1 MTLSAKSCDT
11 ETPAPLPI
19 PMPGADLLVGAVDN
33 HVHTCPHINGRS
45 IDVFQAVQQAADAEM
60 RGIGLMDNFAN
71 SSGIAALANRH
82 LGHLGVEVFG
92 GLIME
97 PAAGGI
103 SADAVRIALKLG
115 YGAPGDGAR
124 FISLPTHH
132 TRHIAQM
139 ENRPDDYAAA
149 CLAIP
154 DSGALPAPLSEIFDL
169 VAEADVVLNT
179 GHLSGPEALRAVES
193 ARQQGVTRIL
203 VPASHY
209 DAATVTELAA
219 MGAHVEF
226 SFFFVSHATQ
236 TGLTHVDSARNT
248 VPPVLAPQMAALIAA
263 APVDKVVISGD
274 CGVFL
279 LPPPVEGLRELLLL
293 LESCG
298 VPREDLRRMV
308 GQNTSKLFRVG
319 G

>member
-1 MTLSAKSCDT
+1 VTSLEKSFGTDIV
-11 ETPAPLPI
+11 PPI
-19 PMPGADLLVGAVDN
+19 AMPGADLLMGAVDN

-45 IDVFQAVQQAADAEM
+45 LDVFQSVQQAAAAGM
-60 RGIGLMDNFAN
+60 RGLGLMDNFAN

-103 SADAVRIALKLG
+103 SADNVRIALKLG
-115 YGAPGDGAR
+115 YGAPKDGAR

-132 TRHIAQM
+132 TQHIARM
-139 ENRPDDYAAA
+139 ENRPDAYVAH

-154 DSGALPAPLSEIFDL
+154 DTGPLPDPLPEIFDL

-179 GHLSGPEALRAVES
+179 GHISAPEALRVVEA
-193 ARQQGVTRIL
+193 ARARGVTRIL

-209 DAATVTELAA
+209 DAKTVTELAA
-219 MGAHVEF
+219 LGAHVEF

-236 TGLTHVDSARNT
+236 TGLTHVDAARNT
-248 VPPVLAPQMAALIAA
+248 VPPVSAPEMTALIAA
-263 APVDKVVISGD
+263 APVDKVIVSGD

-279 LPPPVEGLRELLLL
+279 LPPPAEGLRELLLL

-298 VPREDLRRMV
+298 VAREDLRRMV
-308 GQNTSKLFRVG
+308 TQNTPRLFRVG
-319 G
+319 N

>member
-11 ETPAPLPI
+11 EPPAPLPI
-19 PMPGADLLVGAVDN
+19 PKPGADLLVGAVDN

-45 IDVFQAVQQAADAEM
+45 IDVFQAVQQAADAGM
-60 RGIGLMDNFAN
+60 CGIGLMDNFAN

-103 SADAVRIALKLG
+103 SAEAVRIALKLG

-124 FISLPTHH
+124 FVSLPTHH

-139 ENRPDDYAAA
+139 ENRPDDYVAA
-149 CLAIP
+149 CLVIP
-154 DSGALPAPLSEIFDL
+154 DSGALPDPLPEIFDM

-179 GHLSGPEALRAVES
+179 GHLSGLETLRVVEA
-193 ARQQGVTRIL
+193 ARQHGVTRIL

-209 DAATVTELAA
+209 DEATVAELAA

-236 TGLTHVDSARNT
+236 TGLTHVDEARNT

-263 APVDKVVISGD
+263 TPVDKVVISSD

-298 VPREDLRRMV
+298 VPREDLRRIV
-308 GQNTSKLFRVG
+308 GKNNSKLFRVG

>member
-1 MTLSAKSCDT
+1 
-11 ETPAPLPI
+11 
-19 PMPGADLLVGAVDN
+19 
-33 HVHTCPHINGRS
+33 
-45 IDVFQAVQQAADAEM
+45 
-60 RGIGLMDNFAN
+60 
-71 SSGIAALANRH
+71 
-82 LGHLGVEVFG
+82 
-92 GLIME
+92 ME
-97 PAAGGI
+97 PTAGGV

-115 YGAPGDGAR
+115 YEASGDGAR

-132 TRHIAQM
+132 TQHIARM
-139 ENRPDDYAAA
+139 ENRPDDYVAR

-154 DSGALPAPLSEIFDL
+154 EEGPMPDPLPEIFDL

-179 GHLSGPEALRAVES
+179 GHVSGPEALRVVEA
-193 ARQQGVTRIL
+193 ARAHGVSRIL

-209 DAATVTELAA
+209 DSATVTQLAS

-226 SFFFVSHATQ
+226 SFFFASHATQ

-248 VPPVLAPQMAALIAA
+248 VAPVLAPEIVALIAA
-263 APVDKVVISGD
+263 APVEQVVVSSD

-279 LPPPVEGLRELLLL
+279 LPTPAEGLREFLLL

-308 GQNTSKLFRVG
+308 TQNTGQLFRVG

>member
-1 MTLSAKSCDT
+1 MTLLEKSFGT
-11 ETPAPLPI
+11 EETHSLPVA
-19 PMPGADLLVGAVDN
+19 GADLLVGAIDN

-45 IDVFQAVQQAADAEM
+45 IDVFQAVRQAAEAGM

-71 SSGIAALANRH
+71 SSGIAALANRQ

-97 PAAGGI
+97 PTAGGI

-115 YGAPGDGAR
+115 YDAPGDGAR

-132 TRHIAQM
+132 TRNIARM
-139 ENRPDDYAAA
+139 EGRTDAYVEG

-154 DSGALPAPLSEIFDL
+154 ESGPMPEALAEIFDL
-169 VAEADVVLNT
+169 VAETDVVLNT
-179 GHLSGPEALRAVES
+179 GHVSGPEALRVVEA
-193 ARQQGVTRIL
+193 ARAQGVTRIL

-209 DAATVTELAA
+209 DVETVRELAG

-226 SFFFVSHATQ
+226 SFFFASHATQ

-248 VPPVLAPQMAALIAA
+248 VPPVLAPEMTALIAA
-263 APVDKVVISGD
+263 APVEQVVLSGD

-279 LPPPVEGLRELLLL
+279 LPMPSDGLRQFLLL

-298 VPREDLRRMV
+298 IARADLRRMV
-308 GQNTSKLFRVG
+308 TENTGQLFRVG
-319 G
+319 A

>member
-1 MTLSAKSCDT
+1 MNLLEKSYDT
-11 ETPAPLPI
+11 ESKLAI

-45 IDVFQAVQQAADAEM
+45 IDVFQAVQQAAAAGM

-97 PAAGGI
+97 PTAGGI

-115 YGAPGDGAR
+115 YSGANDGAR

-132 TRHIAQM
+132 TQHIARM
-139 ENRPDDYAAA
+139 ENRPDEYVAQ

-154 DSGALPAPLSEIFDL
+154 DSGPLPGPLPEIFDL

-179 GHLSGPEALRAVES
+179 GHVNGPEALRVVEA
-193 ARQQGVTRIL
+193 ARARGVSRIL

-209 DAATVTELAA
+209 DVQTVAELSA

-236 TGLTHVDSARNT
+236 TGLTHVDDARNT
-248 VPPVLAPQMAALIAA
+248 VPPVLAPEMTALIAA
-263 APVDKVVISGD
+263 APADKVVISGD

-298 VPREDLRRMV
+298 VPRENLRRMV
-308 GQNTSKLFRVG
+308 THNTGQLFRLG
-319 G
+319 S

>member
-1 MTLSAKSCDT
+1 MTSSARSCDI
-11 ETPAPLPI
+11 EGPAPI
-19 PMPGADLLVGAVDN
+19 AMPGADLLRGAVDN
-33 HVHTCPHINGRS
+33 HVHACPHINGRS
-45 IDVFQAVQQAADAEM
+45 IDVFQAVQQAAHAGM
-60 RGIGLMDNFAN
+60 RAIGLMDNFAN

-97 PAAGGI
+97 PAAGGV

-115 YGAPGDGAR
+115 YDAPGDGAR

-132 TRHIAQM
+132 TRHIASM
-139 ENRPDDYAAA
+139 ENRAADYVSA

-154 DSGALPAPLSEIFDL
+154 DSGPLPDPLPDIFDL

-179 GHLSGPEALRAVES
+179 GHLSGPEALRTVEA
-193 ARQQGVTRIL
+193 ARKHGVARIL

-209 DAATVTELAA
+209 DAATVRDLTE

-248 VPPVLAPQMAALIAA
+248 VPPVSAPEMVALINA
-263 APVDKVVISGD
+263 APVDKVILSGD

-279 LPPPVEGLRELLLL
+279 LPPPVEGLREFLLL

-298 VPREDLRRMV
+298 MARDDLRQMV
-308 GQNTSKLFRVG
+308 GPNTARLFRVAD
-319 G
+319 

>member
-1 MTLSAKSCDT
+1 MILSEKSCATDT
-11 ETPAPLPI
+11 KPAGP

-33 HVHTCPHINGRS
+33 HVHASPHINGRS
-45 IDVFQAVQQAADAEM
+45 LDVFQAVQQAATAGM

-71 SSGIAALANRH
+71 SSGLAALANRQ

-103 SADAVRIALKLG
+103 SAENVRIALKLG

-132 TRHIAQM
+132 TRHIAVM
-139 ENRPDDYAAA
+139 ENRSGAYVDG
-149 CLAIP
+149 CLSIP
-154 DSGALPAPLSEIFDL
+154 ETGALPEPLPEIFDL
-169 VAEADVVLNT
+169 VAGADVVLNT
-179 GHLSGPEALRAVES
+179 GHLSGPEALRVVRSAKERGVE
-193 ARQQGVTRIL
+193 RIL

-209 DAATVTELAA
+209 DTETVAALAGE
-219 MGAHVEF
+219 GAHVEF
-226 SFFFVSHATQ
+226 SFFFVTHATQ
-236 TGLTHVDSARNT
+236 TGLTHVDDDRNT
-248 VPPVLAPQMAALIAA
+248 VPPVSAPQMAALIAA
-263 APVDKVVISGD
+263 APADKVVVSGD

-279 LPPPVEGLRELLLL
+279 LPPPVEGLREFLLL

-298 VPREDLRRMV
+298 VPRDDLRRMV
-308 GQNTSKLFRVG
+308 SDTPARLFRVG
-319 G
+319 